1 MAHEYRTPCG
11 CEAGRGGWLEP
22 GLDSLL
28 WQTQTSA
35 VLREELAEPW
45 YLAEGSRPGDLALS
59 SPTASGKLTV
69 TLSLAFPSLS
79 FSCLLTKGFGLG
91 TFEDG
96 LYFLFCFVF

>member
-1 MAHEYRTPCG
+1 MSTEHPVG
-11 CEAGRGGWLEP
+11 VKQGRGGWLEP

-69 TLSLAFPSLS
+69 TL
-79 FSCLLTKGFGLG
+79 
-91 TFEDG
+91 
-96 LYFLFCFVF
+96 